1 MNQWMTLK
9 FKGIGGKLGGQ
20 DSARLLLGTVDLV
33 YTKSKQWRYILTSS
47 ICTSEY
53 DPKGFW
59 PNLQQIFTSYKKQYQ
74 SKPDLIWFDWGDGL
88 FSSLEPKSPV
98 PIEKEK
104 AHSSSLYDSRSWA
117 IVNSRAFMIYESS
130 KHYMSIY
137 HRAYLSFCQK
147 ATELCS
153 RSELD

>member
-1 MNQWMTLK
+1 MEYEENL
-9 FKGIGGKLGGQ
+9 GQ
-20 DSARLLLGTVDLV
+20 DSARLLLGIADLV

-59 PNLQQIFTSYKKQYQ
+59 PNLQQIVYEASLHIKSNTIVS
-74 SKPDLIWFDWGDGL
+74 LIWFDLIWLGRWFIFQL
-88 FSSLEPKSPV
+88 RAKSPV

-117 IVNSRAFMIYESS
+117 IVNARAFMIYESS

-137 HRAYLSFCQK
+137 HRADWPFKK
-147 ATELCS
+147 AIYCHP
-153 RSELD
+153 DKGPIFD